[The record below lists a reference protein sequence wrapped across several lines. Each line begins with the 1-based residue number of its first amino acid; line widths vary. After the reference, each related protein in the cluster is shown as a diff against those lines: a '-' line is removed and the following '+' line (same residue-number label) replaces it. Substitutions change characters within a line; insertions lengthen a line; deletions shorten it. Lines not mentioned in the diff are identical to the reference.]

1 MVKQF
6 FLIVYLFL
14 YFGAGVVFN
23 RHKTFAIKYDNN
35 LSLYPFIY
43 WSIAMLPLP
52 CTQNYARKVIKYI
65 SWIIIC
71 IVRFRITISLCL
83 WSERD
88 YDTIQRLQH
97 NTETMTQNR
106 DYDTIQRL
114 RHRHLFNC
122 DVILRTFATIFRHLF
137 IFHVHFYHN

>member
-71 IVRFRITISLCL
+71 IVRFRIMIRLCL

-88 YDTIQRLQH
+88 YNTIQRLW
-97 NTETMTQNR
+97 
-106 DYDTIQRL
+106 
-114 RHRHLFNC
+114 HRHMFNC

-137 IFHVHFYHN
+137 IFHVHFITIKWKSVAREQLSAILRKNI